1 MTDSFATPMDC
12 SLPDS
17 SVHRICQAR
26 ILEWVAISYSK
37 GSSRPRDRT
46 HVSCIAGG
54 SLPLS
59 HLDGPASRKPGGN
72 SFTLSTNI
80 QSSFHERKERNR
92 EKDIFL
98 FIWNGNHIK
107 GNGNPLQYLCL
118 ENSID
123 RGAWKATVHGVTKS
137 WTRLSFH
144 IFTS

>member
-1 MTDSFATPMDC
+1 MEFSRQESSSQPKDWVSSHFLFPTLWIEHW
-12 SLPDS
+12 SL
-17 SVHRICQAR
+17 
-26 ILEWVAISYSK
+26 
-37 GSSRPRDRT
+37 
-46 HVSCIAGG
+46 GG
-54 SLPLS
+54 SLPLN

-107 GNGNPLQYLCL
+107 GNSSPLQYLCL